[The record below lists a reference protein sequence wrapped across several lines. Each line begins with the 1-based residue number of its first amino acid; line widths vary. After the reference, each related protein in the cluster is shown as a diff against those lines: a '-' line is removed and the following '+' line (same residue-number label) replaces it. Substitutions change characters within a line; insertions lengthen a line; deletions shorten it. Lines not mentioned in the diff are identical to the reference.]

1 MLNYRAGFERLE
13 GDANSAF
20 RNFVQ
25 AYDLEYALL
34 VNTLGFQK
42 ALADKIIKKKNVLP
56 DTPEVWLFQLC
67 MDNMR
72 RIHSAVRALGS
83 QYFSV
88 SYAIIRIVMESFPKL
103 FYCLRNPENTY
114 RLLCAEEYD
123 YQKIMKR
130 PDTSVNDFCKQFK
143 KDISGIRKKY
153 KNPDWLRNKVYAE
166 SLAEIQRLY
175 SVCSHNAHPTFDPI
189 HAKNEQDVKDG
200 WEIGLT
206 VLNNFSILNLFILI
220 NILPDQLMEINEY
233 DCAKQFVT
241 RKIQRKQYP
250 DEYIRLLYPDVREY
264 WENLPFVL
272 PLKNREHQ

>member
-1 MLNYRAGFERLE
+1 MLNCIAGFEQLE
-13 GDANSAF
+13 GDADNAF

-25 AYDLEYALL
+25 AYNSEYALL

-42 ALADKIIKKKNVLP
+42 ALADKVIERKNVLP
-56 DTPEVWLFQLC
+56 DTPEAWLFQLC
-67 MDNMR
+67 MYNMR
-72 RIHSAVRALGS
+72 RIHGAVRALGS
-83 QYFSV
+83 QHFPVY
-88 SYAIIRIVMESFPKL
+88 YAIIRIVMESFPKL
-103 FYCLRNPENTY
+103 FYCLHNPANTY
-114 RLLCAEEYD
+114 RLFCAEEYN
-123 YQKIMKR
+123 YQQIMKR
-130 PDTSVNDFCKQFK
+130 PDKSVNDFCKQFK

-166 SLAEIQRLY
+166 SLAEIERLY
-175 SVCSHNAHPTFDPI
+175 SVCSHNSHPTFDPI

-200 WEIGLT
+200 WELGLT

-220 NILPDQLMEINEY
+220 NILSDQLMEINEY
-233 DCAKQFVT
+233 DCAKRFVA
-241 RKIQRKQYP
+241 RKIQCKQYP